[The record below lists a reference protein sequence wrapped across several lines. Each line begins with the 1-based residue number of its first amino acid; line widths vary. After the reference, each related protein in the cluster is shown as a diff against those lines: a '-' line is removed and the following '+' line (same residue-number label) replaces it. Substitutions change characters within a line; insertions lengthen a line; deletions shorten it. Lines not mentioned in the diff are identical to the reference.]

1 MAVMGASF
9 QIGRSALAAYQA
21 ALTIVGQNVANV
33 GNPDYT
39 RQTGRLT
46 PLIGGAGMG
55 GWSPGAGVRLT
66 AIQRHVDE
74 AVESRLRDALATMKG
89 SATAHAALSQIE
101 SLYNELSDQ
110 DVSSNL
116 NGLFASFSALQG
128 APEQITNRN
137 LVVSAAD
144 TLIQNLQRQRRGLL
158 DLVEDLNGSA
168 EAAARRAGEIADEV
182 AHLNGEIVLAE
193 SQTANG
199 SAPLRDRR
207 DALLREL
214 SELLQIEISEQAS
227 GAVNVYVGSEPLV
240 EYTRSRG
247 LTVQREQIDGL
258 EIASVRFA
266 DNLGPVTLRDG
277 ELAGLALTRDQQ
289 VVAQLRRLDQ
299 LAKGVIYEVN
309 RVHAEGR
316 GLIGYSS
323 AVGTYAVDD
332 VNAALNST
340 AAGLP
345 FPVKNGTFLVNIRDT
360 RSGQVVTRQIEVD
373 LDGLGAGDTSLSS
386 LTAAL
391 DALPNLAASMTPD
404 GRLSL
409 QADGGYEFWFSEDDT
424 GAMAALGVATFFK
437 GQDASDIAV
446 NDPVR
451 SDVRLIAASLSGE
464 LGDGENAGAIAALTE
479 QLSELLDNQSPSDFH
494 SATIHGLA
502 VEAASARTNAE
513 AAESVH
519 AALLAQREAISGV
532 SLDEEAINLAKFEK
546 AYQASTRFIN
556 VLESLSDELLGLL
569 G

>member
-21 ALTIVGQNVANV
+21 ALTIVGQNVANI

-46 PLIGGAGMG
+46 PLLGGTGLG
-55 GWSPGAGVRLT
+55 GWSPGAGVRLSS
-66 AIQRHVDE
+66 IQRHVDE
-74 AVESRLRDALATMKG
+74 AVEARLRDALATMKG
-89 SATAHAALSQIE
+89 SGAAHTALSQIE

-110 DVSSNL
+110 DVSTNL
-116 NGLFASFSALQG
+116 NNMFASFSALQG

-137 LVVSAAD
+137 LVISAAD
-144 TLIQNLQRQRRGLL
+144 TLIQNIQRQRRGLL
-158 DLVEDLNGSA
+158 DVVEDLNDSA

-182 AHLNGEIVLAE
+182 AKLNGEVVLAE

-199 SAPLRDRR
+199 AAPLRDRR

-214 SELLQIEISEQAS
+214 SELVEIEVSEQSS

-240 EYTRSRG
+240 EFTRSRG
-247 LTVQREQIDGL
+247 LTVQRVQQDGL
-258 EIASVRFA
+258 EIATVRFA

-277 ELAGLALTRDQQ
+277 ELAGVALTRDQQ

-299 LAKGVIYEVN
+299 LAKGLIYEVN

-323 AVGTYAVDD
+323 ALGTYAVDD
-332 VNAALNST
+332 VNAALNSD

-345 FPVKNGTFLVNIRDT
+345 FPVVNGTFVVNVRDT
-360 RSGQVVTRQIEVD
+360 RSGQIVTHQIEVD
-373 LDGLGAGDTSLSS
+373 LDGLGAGDTTLASLS
-386 LTAAL
+386 AAL
-391 DALPNLAASMTPD
+391 DALPNLAASITPD

-409 QADGGYEFWFSEDDT
+409 QADGSYEFWFSEDDS

-451 SDVRLIAASLSGE
+451 ADVRLIAASVSGE
-464 LGDGENAGAIAALTE
+464 KGDGENAGAIAALTE
-479 QLSELLDNQSPSDFH
+479 QVSALLDNQSPSDFH

-513 AAESVH
+513 AAETVH
-519 AALLAQREAISGV
+519 AALLAQREAVSGV

-556 VLESLSDELLGLL
+556 VLESLSNELLGLL